1 MDRLIFTAMASLKQ
15 LNNMKLKYANALAN
29 ASTVGFK
36 QTFQFATETSQVAG
50 PGFGS
55 RFVPMNR
62 SNDELVIDQGPLIAT
77 GRKLDIFMKDGT
89 VMGLQAP
96 NGQVAF
102 TRRGDLTIDQ
112 SGFLSTANGHVVLG
126 EGGAPITVPVG
137 VELSITDDGTVT
149 ATDPVQPDAPP
160 TVVGNL
166 LLRDSTGIRMV
177 RRTDG
182 LYETLAARGKGGD
195 FAGGPNTPSVQA
207 GSLEGSSINV
217 AEQLVCFM
225 DMSRSFE
232 IKIKMI
238 NEMKELDDS
247 GTTMMKYA

>member
-1 MDRLIFTAMASLKQ
+1 MDRLVFTAMASLKQ

-50 PGFGS
+50 PGFGT
-55 RFVPMNR
+55 RYVPMNR

-77 GRKLDIFMKDGT
+77 GRKLDIYLKGGT
-89 VMGLQAP
+89 LLGAQAP
-96 NGQVAF
+96 NGQLAF
-102 TRRGDLTIDQ
+102 TRRGDLLVYQ
-112 SGFLSTANGHVVLG
+112 SGLLSTANGHVVLG
-126 EGGAPITVPVG
+126 EGGGPITVPVG
-137 VELSITDDGTVT
+137 VDLAITNDGTVT

-160 TVVGNL
+160 TIVGNL
-166 LLRDSTGIRMV
+166 LLRDATGIRMV

-182 LYETLAARGKGGD
+182 LYEPIAARGKGGHLE
-195 FAGGPNTPSVQA
+195 GGPNIPAVQP

-217 AEQLVCFM
+217 AEQLVGFM

-247 GTTMMKYA
+247 GTTMMRYA

>member
-1 MDRLIFTAMASLKQ
+1 MDRLVFTAMASLKQ

-50 PGFGS
+50 PGFGT
-55 RFVPMNR
+55 RYVPMKR

-77 GRKLDIFMKDGT
+77 GRKLDIYLKGGT
-89 VMGLQAP
+89 LLGAQAP

-102 TRRGDLTIDQ
+102 TRRGDLLVDQ
-112 SGFLSTANGHVVLG
+112 SGLLETANGHIVLG
-126 EGGAPITVPVG
+126 EGGAPISVPVG
-137 VELSITDDGTVT
+137 VDLAITNDGTVT
-149 ATDPVQPDAPP
+149 ATDPGQPDAPP
-160 TVVGNL
+160 TIVGNL
-166 LLRDSTGIRMV
+166 LLRDATGVRMV

-182 LYETLAARGKGGD
+182 LYEPIAARGKGGD
-195 FAGGPNTPSVQA
+195 FESGPNVPTVQP

-217 AEQLVCFM
+217 AEQLVGFM

-247 GTTMMKYA
+247 GTTMMRYA